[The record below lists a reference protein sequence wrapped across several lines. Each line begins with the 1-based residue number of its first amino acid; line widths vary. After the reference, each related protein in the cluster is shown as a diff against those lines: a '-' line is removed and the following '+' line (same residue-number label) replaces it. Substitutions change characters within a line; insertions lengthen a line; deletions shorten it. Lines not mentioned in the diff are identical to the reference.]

1 MCQLHGREPIIDLLD
16 GDVSDRVHLL
26 ARLRVSDPGSLL
38 APYDEL
44 STSEQFSVALAVW
57 FSRGEPVLILDDFA
71 RSFDAVTRR
80 ALARILGRECR
91 SRGVRLAVSTSEAEE
106 IVDDLAPDCI
116 VTLSDPG
123 DMRIELPAITNLPEF
138 GFAVEPG
145 TIDDFK
151 KLSHLHYHGS
161 LDLDPNSTDTWIFK
175 ASYDGELAGVRVFA
189 APYPRQWERLDYLF
203 GHINQRMCIA
213 HRIVVHPLYRGLG
226 VGRLLSA
233 KSLFPR
239 QTVLSRSA
247 LSNIS
252 PFYDS
257 CGYTSFDLGIGD
269 ITSGSAGLSQ
279 SELVEHVV
287 DLYQDDLDCY
297 LRAISGRPLAGSDRL
312 RLQPILRDVVTQL
325 PPALLSEVCDV
336 AHMAGRI
343 MRRE

>member
-1 MCQLHGREPIIDLLD
+1 LLNSRSTWTSAASSAILDAYRSFPDWLNHRPPDFDVSGALAAWDAILLVRGPAQSGKSSFLRALASETSTALGLSMCQLHGREPIIDLLD

-116 VTLSDPG
+116 VTLSEPG

-239 QTVLSRSA
+239 KPCCHGQHYPIYRHSTIPAATHHS
-247 LSNIS
+247 IS
-252 PFYDS
+252 
-257 CGYTSFDLGIGD
+257 
-269 ITSGSAGLSQ
+269 
-279 SELVEHVV
+279 V
-287 DLYQDDLDCY
+287 
-297 LRAISGRPLAGSDRL
+297 
-312 RLQPILRDVVTQL
+312 
-325 PPALLSEVCDV
+325 
-336 AHMAGRI
+336 
-343 MRRE
+343 